1 MARVNF
7 LKLGLAKEDKVATF
21 DWNGQT
27 IEVKQYLPIQEKMN
41 LITDVINQCQDE
53 NNFINEAKMSLFM
66 DLEIIY
72 RYTNIN
78 FTEKQ
83 KEDPTKLYDLFT
95 TSGLFQD
102 VFTVLP
108 QEEYK
113 TIAVWLSKTAQHV
126 YEYRNSV
133 YAILDALKTD
143 YNNLNFDADEIKNKL
158 SENKEGLGFLK
169 DVLTKLG

>member
-1 MARVNF
+1 MAKVNF

-95 TSGLFQD
+95 TSGLFKD

-158 SENKEGLGFLK
+158 SENKEGLGLLK

>member
-1 MARVNF
+1 MAKVNF
-7 LKLGLAKEDKVATF
+7 LKLGLTKEDKVATF

-83 KEDPTKLYDLFT
+83 KEDPAKLYDLFT

-102 VFTVLP
+102 VFAVLP

-126 YEYRNSV
+126 YEYRNSI

-158 SENKEGLGFLK
+158 SENKEGLGLLK